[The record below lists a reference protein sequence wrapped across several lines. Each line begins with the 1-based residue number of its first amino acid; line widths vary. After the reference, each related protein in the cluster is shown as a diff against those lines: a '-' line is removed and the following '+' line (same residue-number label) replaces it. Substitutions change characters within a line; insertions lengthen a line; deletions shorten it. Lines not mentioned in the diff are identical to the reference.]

1 MKGQKILDINHKR
14 INTEKYWGIEESGLI
29 YIQFSVKNNS
39 VLYAEL
45 SAISFYIH
53 LQFQVDDVN
62 ISLNNKKVSKKYL
75 QA

>member
-1 MKGQKILDINHKR
+1 MTGQKILDINHKR

-45 SAISFYIH
+45 SEVSFYIH
-53 LQFQVDDVN
+53 P
-62 ISLNNKKVSKKYL
+62 
-75 QA
+75 